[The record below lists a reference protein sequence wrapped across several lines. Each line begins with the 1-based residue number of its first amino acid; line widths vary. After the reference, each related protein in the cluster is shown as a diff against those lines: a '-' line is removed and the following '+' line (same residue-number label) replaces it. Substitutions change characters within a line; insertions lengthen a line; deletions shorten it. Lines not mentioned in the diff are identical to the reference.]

1 MRPKDRP
8 SLSPTQVRAQ
18 AYAEER
24 AGRIWRAIA
33 LLKEAVERGPDDWT
47 NVRILADLL
56 TRAGQRKAAN
66 EHYRRLAQNC
76 ELDQL
81 HAQAIAVWK
90 RILANEPESSGAHLK
105 LGELYAL
112 AGLRADARQHY
123 GAALAQYRKGGRAR
137 EVAQVEARLARL
149 DEASSGEWPAS
160 GPPPLSL
167 EQAAGREEAAVDADF
182 VKESLLQSRLFR
194 RYGLRVQARARLDA
208 ILARIPDHLEA
219 RRELCD
225 LLAETGQKEEA
236 REEERLLKA
245 LSKIA
250 PEPAGEPAA
259 APPAREEPAA
269 RAEEPVSRPPE
280 REARGDAGHQIG
292 RDDYE
297 ARYSLGI
304 AYREMGLLD
313 EAVAELQL
321 AAADPGR
328 LAQCASMLAEC
339 YVEQEKPALAVKW
352 LEKGLAAPGLPAQQR
367 RGLRYHLAAACEA
380 CGEGSRALGIYRE
393 LQEEEAG
400 FRDVAEKV
408 RRLSEAMDPP
418 TRPEA
423 G

>member
-1 MRPKDRP
+1 MR
-8 SLSPTQVRAQ
+8 PTQVRAQ
-18 AYAEER
+18 VYAEER

-33 LLKEAVERGPDDWT
+33 LLKEAVDGGPDDWT
-47 NVRILADLL
+47 NVRLLADLL

-66 EHYRRLAQNC
+66 DYYRRLAQNC

-112 AGLRADARQHY
+112 AGLRADAHRHY
-123 GAALAQYRKGGRAR
+123 KAALAQYRRGGRAR

-149 DEASSGEWPAS
+149 DDASSAEWSTS

-167 EQAAGREEAAVDADF
+167 EQAAGREEASVDADF
-182 VKESLLQSRLFR
+182 VKESLAQARLFR

-208 ILARIPDHLEA
+208 VLARLPDHLEA

-225 LLAETGQKEEA
+225 LLREVGPPLEA
-236 REEERLLKA
+236 REQERLLEALGEGSRKA
-245 LSKIA
+245 PVAPSAPEAPPPKPAPLPP
-250 PEPAGEPAA
+250 PEPAPAA
-259 APPAREEPAA
+259 
-269 RAEEPVSRPPE
+269 PE

-297 ARYSLGI
+297 VRYNLGI
-304 AYREMGLLD
+304 AYREMGLLE
-313 EAVAELQL
+313 EAIAELQL

-328 LAQCASMLAEC
+328 LAECSSMLAEC
-339 YVEQEKPALAVKW
+339 FVEQEKPARAVRW
-352 LEKGLAAPGLPAQQR
+352 LDKGLAAPGLSAPQR
-367 RGLRYHLAAACEA
+367 RDLKYRLAAACEA
-380 CGEGSRALGIYRE
+380 CAETSRALGIYRE
-393 LQEEEAG
+393 LQEEDAA

-408 RRLSEAMDPP
+408 RRLSEAKDPSTP
-418 TRPEA
+418 A
-423 G
+423 GEG